1 MLSIVVVA
9 GLAGAVLLVAQAYAL
24 AGLVVSLVGD
34 RATTPYAVGLGCVVA
49 GRALTTYVGDLAA
62 AAAAD
67 RVGSHLRSRVMADA
81 LRLDASALARHRV
94 GELSLLATRG
104 VAAVEPYLTRYFP
117 ALVLAAVLPGLTLL
131 AIAWE
136 DRWAALVVL
145 LTLPLVPLFAALVGL
160 ATRDRV
166 DRQWRLLGRLSGH
179 FVDVV
184 RGLPTLVAHR
194 RARAQSAQVA
204 EVTDRY
210 RRANRDVLRLAF
222 ASSAVLELVATLS
235 VALVAVTVGLR
246 LAGGGLDLH
255 TALVVLLLAPEAYW
269 PLRRVGAEFHAA
281 AEGTATFEQI
291 AALADAVPAPV
302 TVTPGTRLA
311 LEGAEVT
318 WPGRSVPAL
327 APVSIDLPERG
338 LVAVT
343 GPSGC
348 GKSTL
353 LAAVLGEVP
362 LSAGRL
368 VVPSASLEEWR
379 ASVAWL
385 GQVPWLVS
393 GSVADNVRI
402 GRPDADTADVVVALA
417 RVGLPLAPDHVL
429 GEDGR
434 GLSAGQRARLGLARV
449 LVSER
454 PVVLLDE
461 PTAHVDAATEEV
473 LLGVVRELARERLV
487 VVVAHRPAL
496 VAAADRV
503 VDLAPATG
511 REFHHS
517 SGETPTSATKLRRGS
532 GSFTTEV
539 VKLPPTPAPPIRTRT
554 RLAVA
559 TILGVLASTA
569 GVALTATAGWLIVRS
584 SEHPPVLMLMVAIV
598 GVRTFGLGRPV
609 LRYAERLIAHDAAL
623 RLLAARRVQ
632 VYDDLVPLVPGRTG
646 RRGDVLAAV
655 VDDVD
660 AVVDA
665 VVRVRMPVAT
675 WLGTTALVA
684 MASAFFLPAAA
695 LVVAATGLV
704 AGVVAWSVALVGGRR
719 HGAARVRARAALSE
733 RVLATLQ
740 DARPLVLWGVA
751 RTRSAEVNRA
761 GADLGTATLR
771 ASRWL
776 AAART
781 APLLAAG
788 AGVLVMADV
797 AAGRVPDPVLALLV
811 LAPLALAESAAPLA
825 DAGALRDPT
834 RAAAARLDALASTAP
849 AVTDPVSPAP
859 HPRSADVHVGGVSA
873 SWGDA
878 HALRDVSLRVGP
890 GRATAVVGPSG
901 TGKSTLAAVLVRF
914 LDPSAGRYG
923 LGDVDARA
931 LRADDVRRTVGLL
944 DDDPYLFATS
954 VLENV
959 RLARPD
965 ATDDEVLA
973 ALRAAHLDPWLQSL
987 PRGLDTVLGD
997 GGDAVSGGERAR
1009 IGLARLLL
1017 ADHDVLV
1024 LDEPTAHLDHATATA
1039 VADELLRLRATK
1051 GLVWITHTAHGLDR
1065 VDEVLDLGRPG
1076 VEARR

>member
-1 MLSIVVVA
+1 MKPLDPRVLPHLRPARALLSIVVASGV
-9 GLAGAVLLVAQAYAL
+9 LGAVLLVAQAYAL

-34 RATTPYAVGLGCVVA
+34 GATTPYAVGLACVVA
-49 GRALTTYVGDLAA
+49 GRALTTYAGYLAA

-67 RVGSHLRSRVMADA
+67 RVGAHLRTHVMEDA
-81 LRLDASALARHRV
+81 LRLDATAHARQRV
-94 GELSLLATRG
+94 GELTLLTTRG
-104 VAAVEPYLTRYFP
+104 VAAVEPYLTRYLP
-117 ALVLAAVLPGLTLL
+117 ALVLAAVLPVLTLA

-145 LTLPLVPLFAALVGL
+145 LTLPLVPVFAALVGL

-194 RARAQSAQVA
+194 RARAQSARIA

-281 AEGTATFEQI
+281 AEGTATFERI
-291 AALADAVPAPV
+291 AALAEAVPSPVPV
-302 TVTPGTRLA
+302 TAGARLA
-311 LEGAEVT
+311 LQGVEVT
-318 WPGRSVPAL
+318 WPGRSVAAL
-327 APVSIDLPERG
+327 APVSVDLPTRG

-368 VVPSASLEEWR
+368 VVPAASLEEWR

-385 GQVPWLVS
+385 GQVPWLVA
-393 GSVADNVRI
+393 GTVADNVRI
-402 GRPDADTADVVVALA
+402 GRPDADTADVVAALA
-417 RVGLPLAPDHVL
+417 RVGLPLAPDHPL

-449 LVSER
+449 LVSDR

-503 VDLAPATG
+503 VELAPVT
-511 REFHHS
+511 RLENLRL
-517 SGETPTSATKLRRGS
+517 SGESPTAMTKLRRG
-532 GSFTTEV
+532 GRSFTTDV
-539 VKLPPTPAPPIRTRT
+539 VNLPTPTTPEIRTRA
-554 RLAVA
+554 RLAAA
-559 TILGVLASTA
+559 TVLGVLASTA

-598 GVRTFGLGRPV
+598 GVRTFGLARPV
-609 LRYAERLIAHDAAL
+609 LRYVERLVSHDAAL

-675 WLGTTALVA
+675 WLGTTGLVALV
-684 MASAFFLPAAA
+684 SALFLPAAA
-695 LVVAATGLV
+695 PVVAATGLV
-704 AGVVAWSVALVGGRR
+704 AGGVAWSVALVGGRR
-719 HGAARVRARAALSE
+719 HGAARVRARATLSE
-733 RVLATLQ
+733 RALATLQ
-740 DARPLVLWGVA
+740 DARPLV
-751 RTRSAEVNRA
+751 
-761 GADLGTATLR
+761 
-771 ASRWL
+771 
-776 AAART
+776 
-781 APLLAAG
+781 
-788 AGVLVMADV
+788 
-797 AAGRVPDPVLALLV
+797 
-811 LAPLALAESAAPLA
+811 
-825 DAGALRDPT
+825 
-834 RAAAARLDALASTAP
+834 
-849 AVTDPVSPAP
+849 
-859 HPRSADVHVGGVSA
+859 
-873 SWGDA
+873 
-878 HALRDVSLRVGP
+878 
-890 GRATAVVGPSG
+890 
-901 TGKSTLAAVLVRF
+901 
-914 LDPSAGRYG
+914 
-923 LGDVDARA
+923 
-931 LRADDVRRTVGLL
+931 
-944 DDDPYLFATS
+944 
-954 VLENV
+954 
-959 RLARPD
+959 
-965 ATDDEVLA
+965 
-973 ALRAAHLDPWLQSL
+973 
-987 PRGLDTVLGD
+987 
-997 GGDAVSGGERAR
+997 
-1009 IGLARLLL
+1009 
-1017 ADHDVLV
+1017 
-1024 LDEPTAHLDHATATA
+1024 
-1039 VADELLRLRATK
+1039 
-1051 GLVWITHTAHGLDR
+1051 
-1065 VDEVLDLGRPG
+1065 
-1076 VEARR
+1076 